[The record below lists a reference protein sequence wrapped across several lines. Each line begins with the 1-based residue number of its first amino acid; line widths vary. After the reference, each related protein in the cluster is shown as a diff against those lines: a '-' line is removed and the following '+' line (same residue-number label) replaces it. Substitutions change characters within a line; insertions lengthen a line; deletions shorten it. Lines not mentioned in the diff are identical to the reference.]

1 MDQAG
6 DERMIGRGPTAL
18 TAAALLAMLL
28 GAAPAAHA
36 AGEKAPADGG
46 PGRAVPTLGN
56 EHVPSPSTPHIPY
69 NTSPPTSGPHLQWVA
84 KWGVHKTPILRELQV
99 HNLEDGGGVIQYR
112 CDTPCPDMVA
122 KLEALAARYREK
134 AEAERAKVSP
144 LLKKPAE
151 PVRSRYDHLIVAPY
165 PDMEKTIALTAWGRI
180 DTLDRY
186 DEARITRFIEAYIG
200 IDHHPAE
207 EKAPA
212 APTR

>member
-1 MDQAG
+1 
-6 DERMIGRGPTAL
+6 
-18 TAAALLAMLL
+18 
-28 GAAPAAHA
+28 
-36 AGEKAPADGG
+36 
-46 PGRAVPTLGN
+46 
-56 EHVPSPSTPHIPY
+56 
-69 NTSPPTSGPHLQWVA
+69 VA

-99 HNLEDGGGVIQYR
+99 HNLEDGGVVIQYR
-112 CDTPCPDMVA
+112 CDTPCPDLVA
-122 KLEALAARYREK
+122 TLEALAARYREK

-144 LLKKPAE
+144 LLKKPDE

>member
-1 MDQAG
+1 MDHAG
-6 DERMIGRGPTAL
+6 DERMIGRGSTAL
-18 TAAALLAMLL
+18 IAVALIAMLL
-28 GAAPAAHA
+28 GAASVARAAD
-36 AGEKAPADGG
+36 EKAPADRG
-46 PGRAVPTLGN
+46 PGRIVPTLGN

-99 HNLEDGGGVIQYR
+99 HNLEDGGVVIQYR
-112 CDTPCPDMVA
+112 CDTPCPDLVA

-134 AEAERAKVSP
+134 AEAERAKVIP
-144 LLKKPAE
+144 LLKKPDE

-180 DTLDRY
+180 DILDRY